1 MSEPTTEPLPPI
13 SVRGMLLAAT
23 FIFALLAYLL
33 YTKLS
38 ANHVL
43 EVADSIPRTETKGR
57 TDWFDGTS
65 FTLTLEQAE
74 ALYLQLG
81 SSLVLA
87 KSLVSSG
94 EAKVKS

>member
-1 MSEPTTEPLPPI
+1 MFDNLVDI
-13 SVRGMLLAAT
+13 SVSVKESEKIGNQR
-23 FIFALLAYLL
+23 FIEGC
-33 YTKLS
+33 
-38 ANHVL
+38 VL

-94 EAKVKS
+94 EVKVKS